1 MKVTENPEQGARLE
15 RLMESLNIT
24 QTSLAQT
31 IGISQGYV
39 SQLAAGKRNISRR
52 VLHFITNN
60 YPLVNVRWLLTG
72 EGEMFLDPGAVKNE
86 LKILPV
92 DSQVMEERG
101 SYTAVG
107 GEGRLEWLERRVVE
121 LLERM
126 EQVEKKLE

>member
-1 MKVTENPEQGARLE
+1 
-15 RLMESLNIT
+15 
-24 QTSLAQT
+24 
-31 IGISQGYV
+31 
-39 SQLAAGKRNISRR
+39 
-52 VLHFITNN
+52 
-60 YPLVNVRWLLTG
+60 
-72 EGEMFLDPGAVKNE
+72 MFLDPGAVKNE